1 MKWLSS
7 LEETACCAAIMRR
20 TRLRLRD
27 QKKIGGSGFREKT
40 LRWEIATA
48 GCRSRE
54 IGDTP
59 REGVPSEGG
68 ESFPDTATRSSS
80 EAEGV
85 TCRVY
90 GISDTN
96 NNQPAHIGRGGDEA
110 RRTIFRGAP
119 RQSVSGAATGVDSTL
134 WDLGRACRTKYS
146 TKRDRFGCNGR
157 GRAASIRFSIRCQ
170 CDAAFIE
177 EAARAQA
184 RPAFSELTPRHEAR
198 RRGAIAEYGVTSK
211 H

>member
-7 LEETACCAAIMRR
+7 LEETAFCAAIMRR
-20 TRLRLRD
+20 THVRLRD
-27 QKKIGGSGFREKT
+27 QKKS
-40 LRWEIATA
+40 A
-48 GCRSRE
+48 GA
-54 IGDTP
+54 
-59 REGVPSEGG
+59 G
-68 ESFPDTATRSSS
+68 ESFPDSATRSAPES
-80 EAEGV
+80 EGV

-90 GISDTN
+90 VISDTN

-170 CDAAFIE
+170 CDAALIE
-177 EAARAQA
+177 EAARARA
-184 RPAFSELTPRHEAR
+184 RPAFGSEFLADGKAAFSELTPASQSTGGPGGH
-198 RRGAIAEYGVTSK
+198 I
-211 H
+211 